1 MQPQSSGYFVCVC
14 GGGGGGGGTPDTPLL
29 YCQRTGS
36 SGCRVTLA
44 LLVAGSRCLVLLPG
58 HFGSSGCRVTVALLF
73 TG

>member
-1 MQPQSSGYFVCVC
+1 M
-14 GGGGGGGGTPDTPLL
+14 PDTPLL

-44 LLVAGSRCLVLLPG
+44 LLVAGSRCLFLLPG
-58 HFGSSGCRVTVALLF
+58 HFGSSGCRVTVALLV